1 MQKRR
6 APPGRSL
13 RGDRAV
19 TDAALSEAPEPPRP
33 GAAWSTLRSGIFW
46 ILVSELCFALMR
58 VATRWG
64 ASDLPGL
71 EIGGVRFLGG
81 ALVAW
86 AVAAARKAPLR
97 VGDQKNAWLRSIFGT
112 LNGLAVFSALGS
124 HRIALGDVATLSAT
138 APLFVALLSGPVLGE
153 RVTGRVVAGA
163 AVGFLG
169 VGVLSRP
176 ALHVSGDLA
185 LALLVGSLSYA
196 LALLRLR
203 RLGVSEGSEAI
214 ALHMSLV
221 AGAPQSFVQQISQPY
236 YLRRPVVPLPK
247 SAQLTPQTHEGGLA
261 TGTATLSGEVT
272 DTSGAVLPGV
282 TVRAR
287 GDAGV
292 AGEAVTDEEGRYRL
306 RLAPGDYRLSFELIG
321 FKTADASVNLGDVE
335 ASEQNVSLEVAQLTE
350 TVTVAAERERPV
362 ASPPPP
368 PAGALPGPRC
378 PSRAASAGRSASRA
392 ARRSR
397 GR

>member
-1 MQKRR
+1 
-6 APPGRSL
+6 
-13 RGDRAV
+13 V
-19 TDAALSEAPEPPRP
+19 TNAALSEAPSPQPHSIR
-33 GAAWSTLRSGIFW
+33 STLRSGIFW

-153 RVTGRVVAGA
+153 RVTSRAVLGA
-163 AVGFLG
+163 ALGFLG
-169 VGVLSRP
+169 VGVLSQP

-185 LALLVGSLSYA
+185 LALLLGSLSYA

-221 AGAPQSFVQQISQPY
+221 AGVVLLLASWPHF
-236 YLRRPVVPLPK
+236 VVPPPRAWLP
-247 SAQLTPQTHEGGLA
+247 L
-261 TGTATLSGEVT
+261 
-272 DTSGAVLPGV
+272 
-282 TVRAR
+282 
-287 GDAGV
+287 
-292 AGEAVTDEEGRYRL
+292 
-306 RLAPGDYRLSFELIG
+306 
-321 FKTADASVNLGDVE
+321 
-335 ASEQNVSLEVAQLTE
+335 
-350 TVTVAAERERPV
+350 
-362 ASPPPP
+362 
-368 PAGALPGPRC
+368 
-378 PSRAASAGRSASRA
+378 AASAVLGGFGQIAMGRAYGLDRA
-392 ARRSR
+392 ARLSAVSYSGVVITYAFEALWFARAPLAHQWIGAGLVCLAGVVVSLR
-397 GR
+397 ARANGRAPLPTP